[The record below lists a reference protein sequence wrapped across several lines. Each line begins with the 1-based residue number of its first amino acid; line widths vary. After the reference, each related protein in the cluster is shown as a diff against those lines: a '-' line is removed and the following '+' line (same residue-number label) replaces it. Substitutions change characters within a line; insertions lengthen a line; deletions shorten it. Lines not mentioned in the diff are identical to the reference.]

1 MIHCVA
7 SVAGLFAIGL
17 LSVVGGVDELFHQA
31 LLALIVP
38 VSVLAMVAGYRRHRR
53 RKVLLPGLL
62 ALIALCL
69 LTAFEAALHN
79 TLWEPLLTSLVGICL
94 VATHVGNIRAC
105 KECES
110 HHEEIRTA

>member
-1 MIHCVA
+1 MSRLRLDQAAIALSGLCMIHCVA

-53 RKVLLPGLL
+53 ASGAV
-62 ALIALCL
+62 
-69 LTAFEAALHN
+69 N
-79 TLWEPLLTSLVGICL
+79 D
-94 VATHVGNIRAC
+94 N
-105 KECES
+105 ES
-110 HHEEIRTA
+110 RRSYLEVQRRSRRV